1 LNQNKIYGFYFVGL
15 INEWEPIVTEQ
26 LNKIYNS
33 ELYFKTNKLFIRVY
47 YTDNRSLK
55 HFKSLIKKDN
65 KIIVTETNQNE
76 YEFGSLKT
84 MRNLSKTEDFYC
96 YYLHSKGV
104 SRKGPKTLLES
115 VRSWRHYMEYFLFDR
130 YMDCIKEID
139 LGSDAVGVKLRIT
152 PFSGEYG
159 KRIQEVADNLQK
171 TLKLTFKKN
180 GRYEHFSGNFWW
192 SHSKFIRTLPE
203 IDFLDLNERHHAEF
217 WIGYTK
223 GNLKSLHN
231 SEQAGYRS
239 VITENYKIDGET
251 TEFIFIE
258 ELKEKSKIALESIF
272 TKTPRKI
279 VNKIIN
285 KEEKTIKEINKNTI
299 NSILNRDKN
308 TPKILTP
315 QPKTQQQDNNMN
327 NKETF
332 GNIYP
337 QKKYIKNNIP
347 YMNLR
352 SKF

>member
-15 INEWEPIVTEQ
+15 INEWESIVTEQ

-33 ELYFKTNKLFIRVY
+33 ELYFKTDKLFIRVY
-47 YTDNRSLK
+47 YTDNTSLK

-104 SRKGPKTLLES
+104 SRKGPKTLLEA

-130 YMDCIKEID
+130 YIDCIKEID

-152 PFSGEYG
+152 PYSGEYG
-159 KRIQEVADNLQK
+159 KKIQEVADNLQK

-223 GNLKSLHN
+223 GNLKFLHD
-231 SEQAGYRS
+231 SKQAGYAS

-251 TEFIFIE
+251 TEFVFIE
-258 ELKEKSKIALESIF
+258 ELKQKSKTIIDSVLK
-272 TKTPRKI
+272 KTPRKT
-279 VNKIIN
+279 VHKIIN
-285 KEEKTIKEINKNTI
+285 KEEKTIKEINKDII
-299 NSILNRDKN
+299 NSILERKKN
-308 TPKILTP
+308 LPQNPNSTPKTP
-315 QPKTQQQDNNMN
+315 KQDNNMS

-332 GNIYP
+332 GNILP
-337 QKKYIKNNIP
+337 QKKYIKNDIP
-347 YMNLR
+347 RMNFR
-352 SKF
+352 NKF